1 MGSKTH
7 IAIWTRRPMKTTT
20 TEDEGP
26 DVEWCRPFFENWNNC
41 APSFTFFSLC
51 DLFWRWFCFL
61 SSNGLPRSER
71 HFFVQRKR
79 ITLKRPTVIM
89 HFSAQLCTAM
99 VKNSNSSRHMCARVI
114 VTPFSSIT
122 ANCCAL
128 HWTTPRI
135 FFTWLNWMWFQ
146 SARHTGVES
155 TIYTH

>member
-41 APSFTFFSLC
+41 APSFTLFPLC
-51 DLFWRWFCFL
+51 DLLALIWLPFFRWIT
-61 SSNGLPRSER
+61 PRSDW
-71 HFFVQRKR
+71 KA
-79 ITLKRPTVIM
+79 L
-89 HFSAQLCTAM
+89 LCATKTDNTWTANSNALFGSSTAM

-146 SARHTGVES
+146 STRHTGVES